1 MAVLCD
7 RDLLRRI
14 RRGLIQPWFPGD
26 ERHVQPASIDV
37 HLGDELL
44 LEQQKVREFHRHR
57 MPTCGYEV
65 APGEFLLGTT
75 QEVVHIPE
83 DCVGDFVLRSTIA
96 RAGLNHALSG
106 LLDPGF
112 EGQVTLELQNWRRYW
127 SVRIS
132 PGMRIGQIVL
142 HRLSGR
148 PRRSY
153 AQIGN
158 YQGQRGATPSNY
170 NF

>member
-1 MAVLCD
+1 MVVLCD
-7 RDLLRRI
+7 RHLLRRI
-14 RRGLIQPWFPGD
+14 RRGLIQPWFPED
-26 ERHVQPASIDV
+26 NRHVQPASIDV

-44 LEQQKVREFHRHR
+44 LEQQKVVEFRRYR
-57 MPTCGYEV
+57 MPTSGYPV
-65 APGEFLLGTT
+65 DPGEFLLGTT

-83 DCVGDFVLRSTIA
+83 DCVGDFVLRSSVA

-127 SVRIS
+127 PVRIT